1 MKRMKKA
8 VLWDWLFILVGLF
21 VLILL
26 WNMLNP
32 HIYNVIDWLGVDT
45 NNEIVQM
52 LLFVW
57 QKFPYIL
64 VGGLLLFGFVAS
76 QRRDPNYY

>member
-1 MKRMKKA
+1 
-8 VLWDWLFILVGLF
+8 
-21 VLILL
+21 
-26 WNMLNP
+26 MLNP
-32 HIYNVIDWLGVDT
+32 HIYNIIDWLGVDT

>member
-1 MKRMKKA
+1 MKKA

-26 WNMLNP
+26 WTMLNP